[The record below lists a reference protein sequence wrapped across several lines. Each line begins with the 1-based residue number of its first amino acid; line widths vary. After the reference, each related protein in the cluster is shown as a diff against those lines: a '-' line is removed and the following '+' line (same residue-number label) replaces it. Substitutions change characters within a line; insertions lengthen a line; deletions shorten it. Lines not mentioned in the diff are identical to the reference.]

1 MGPILGVPSHSCLD
15 HSRQEVTC
23 HVVMGTL
30 GLRRGL
36 GEGQGI
42 SCLDASGMSKCSC
55 PYSCPP
61 VKHNFKGC
69 LTTRGVGGKPKDAL
83 KIPGLSTLCHPLS
96 IAPALE
102 PGSTS
107 TGHVGRAQP
116 GSFGY
121 LGPSWG
127 SPGIV
132 LRFCAPFFLSL
143 FSLPL
148 CSTKLSA
155 INPRWSQAPSLP
167 TASVGLGPGS
177 QAELQ
182 LRRAKFLDGLLWC

>member
-1 MGPILGVPSHSCLD
+1 MCDDNRNFSVSLPQEVMGPILGVPSHSCLD

-36 GEGQGI
+36 GEGRGI
-42 SCLDASGMSKCSC
+42 SCLDASGMSKRSC

-61 VKHNFKGC
+61 VKHNFKGR

-107 TGHVGRAQP
+107 TGHVGRTQP

-121 LGPSWG
+121 RPQLWFPRDRSLILC
-127 SPGIV
+127 S
-132 LRFCAPFFLSL
+132 LLSLSL
-143 FSLPL
+143 FSG
-148 CSTKLSA
+148 
-155 INPRWSQAPSLP
+155 SL
-167 TASVGLGPGS
+167 
-177 QAELQ
+177 
-182 LRRAKFLDGLLWC
+182 